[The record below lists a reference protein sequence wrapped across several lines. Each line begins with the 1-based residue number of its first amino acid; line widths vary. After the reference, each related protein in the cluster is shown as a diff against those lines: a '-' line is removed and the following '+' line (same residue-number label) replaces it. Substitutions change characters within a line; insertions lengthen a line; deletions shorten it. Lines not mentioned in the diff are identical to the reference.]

1 MKKIT
6 LLVVALVFTQTTFSQ
21 LKEKIKGSKIVTIV
35 QKEVESFDALE
46 VQDGLEISLIKGE
59 KSGVELEADDNLQD
73 AIALKMNG
81 NMLIIM
87 ATKDITSFKKFNIRV
102 TYTDSFKSVVAKNE
116 SKINALQEIKL
127 DEINFRALDQ
137 AKLYLNIGAKVFNL
151 FVGDKSRVE
160 VNAKSESVNIE
171 LSKSAELKALISAT
185 EMKCDLYQKATATVE
200 GDVVDLKL
208 RTDNNTN
215 FNGAKLTSKNTILI
229 AEAYSNCTI
238 LTEDNIS
245 ITASGNSEIK
255 LSGNPKIEMK
265 QFSDSAILYKKPVK

>member
-255 LSGNPKIEMK
+255 LSGNPKIEIK

>member
-59 KSGVELEADDNLQD
+59 KNGVELEADDNLQD

-87 ATKDITSFKKFNIRV
+87 ATKNITSFKKFNIRV

-127 DEINFRALDQ
+127 DEINFRALDE

-171 LSKSAELKALISAT
+171 LSKNAELKALISAT

-200 GDVVDLKL
+200 GDVIDLKL

-229 AEAYSNCTI
+229 AEAYSNCTT

-265 QFSDSAILYKKPVK
+265 QFSDNAILYKRPVK

>member
-87 ATKDITSFKKFNIRV
+87 ATKNITSFKKFNIRV

-127 DEINFRALDQ
+127 DEINFRALDE
-137 AKLYLNIGAKVFNL
+137 AKLYLNIGTKVFNL

-171 LSKSAELKALISAT
+171 LSKNAELKALISAT

-200 GDVVDLKL
+200 GDVIDLKL

-229 AEAYSNCTI
+229 AEAYSNCNT

-265 QFSDSAILYKKPVK
+265 QFSDNAILYKRPVK

>member
-46 VQDGLEISLIKGE
+46 VQDGLEVSLIKGE